1 MNEFK
6 KVATM
11 LGAIM
16 TNEEIE
22 ELMREADVVGYITS

>member
-16 TNEEIE
+16 TSDEIE
-22 ELMREADVVGYITS
+22 ELMREADVVGYTTS